1 MNLSKIFLWFIGF
14 YLIFSLAIFLAGVNE
29 TMRIESFSLVDNNIW
44 GNYSYECEDPLKST
58 SDCKIFTNTTTT
70 PYNDYEE
77 FKNNYV
83 FTNEPAILF
92 LNFFGLLGLA
102 SLVLYS
108 FKWGYNSEPFSLT
121 DIFTKF
127 NILLILIVYIINL
140 IFEYIKNIFVDQ
152 LIVVLFIEIYSAIYM
167 YQILTSWFMAL
178 ILFCY
183 VLYWFANE
191 LRYFNLIQK

>member
-1 MNLSKIFLWFIGF
+1 
-14 YLIFSLAIFLAGVNE
+14 
-29 TMRIESFSLVDNNIW
+29 
-44 GNYSYECEDPLKST
+44 
-58 SDCKIFTNTTTT
+58 
-70 PYNDYEE
+70 
-77 FKNNYV
+77 V